1 MLPFLV
7 NKIPALADMAA
18 FNAAK
23 LLSFDAI
30 EQIYHHLKPGSR
42 IPDDILKPI
51 LKRCFPRCPEDI
63 RTYSF
68 IANGSP
74 VQFND
79 GMQLYENGAV
89 QNVIQIGKCF
99 RSNVRNCFL
108 KVYSMFCTKMLF
120 HPNSKTKFYSQF

>member
-1 MLPFLV
+1 
-7 NKIPALADMAA
+7 MAA
-18 FNAAK
+18 LNAAK
-23 LLSFDAI
+23 LLSFDSI
-30 EQIYHHLKPGSR
+30 EQIYHHLKPASR

-74 VQFND
+74 AQFND

-89 QNVIQIGKCF
+89 QSVVQIGK
-99 RSNVRNCFL
+99 NFL
-108 KVYSMFCTKMLF
+108 EHFGFVVIGFPTCNF
-120 HPNSKTKFYSQF
+120 SKHTYKDCR

>member
-1 MLPFLV
+1 MS
-7 NKIPALADMAA
+7 AL
-18 FNAAK
+18 NAAK
-23 LLSFDAI
+23 MLSFDSI
-30 EQIYHHLKPGSR
+30 EQIYHHLKPGAR

-51 LKRCFPRCPEDI
+51 LKRCFPSCPEDI

-89 QNVIQIGKCF
+89 QNILQIGYHISSVVSVSETLPTIKGV
-99 RSNVRNCFL
+99 SNIRL
-108 KVYSMFCTKMLF
+108 KTPKASFNISIRVDR
-120 HPNSKTKFYSQF
+120 